1 MADQPKSEERENQK
15 ERHLVILVHGINTF
29 ADWMPAMADTLE
41 SAGFLVSP
49 TSFGDMRVSRFLLP
63 IGRPRQQAIQRVLT
77 NIRTAKELHKPDRIS
92 VITHSFGTYV
102 VARILQRE
110 PWPWHRIIFC
120 GSVLPEKFPLD
131 EVRDRF
137 TAPLLNEVGTR
148 DIWPA
153 MAAWVT
159 WGYGSVGSYGFN
171 HPTVRTRWHEGFRH
185 SDFLTS
191 DFCNKYW
198 VPFLRDGT
206 IIRGSDKP
214 SRLPWTIR
222 AITKI
227 PLRWIVLFLFLALLG
242 LGVWYILYGRAIT
255 IDLQAFDGPPKFSV
269 SIHYNTTM
277 QSVLNSVYN
286 KIIERDK
293 TVGTRKYQ
301 KDWILVDA
309 KEHPVTNIGTE
320 YAKCL
325 EPISKLFNELDRL

>member
-29 ADWMPAMADTLE
+29 ADRMPAMADTLE

-63 IGRPRQQAIQRVLT
+63 IGRHRQQAIQRVLT

-148 DIWPA
+148 DI
-153 MAAWVT
+153 
-159 WGYGSVGSYGFN
+159 
-171 HPTVRTRWHEGFRH
+171 
-185 SDFLTS
+185 
-191 DFCNKYW
+191 
-198 VPFLRDGT
+198 
-206 IIRGSDKP
+206 
-214 SRLPWTIR
+214 
-222 AITKI
+222 
-227 PLRWIVLFLFLALLG
+227 
-242 LGVWYILYGRAIT
+242 
-255 IDLQAFDGPPKFSV
+255 
-269 SIHYNTTM
+269 
-277 QSVLNSVYN
+277 
-286 KIIERDK
+286 
-293 TVGTRKYQ
+293 
-301 KDWILVDA
+301 
-309 KEHPVTNIGTE
+309 
-320 YAKCL
+320 
-325 EPISKLFNELDRL
+325 